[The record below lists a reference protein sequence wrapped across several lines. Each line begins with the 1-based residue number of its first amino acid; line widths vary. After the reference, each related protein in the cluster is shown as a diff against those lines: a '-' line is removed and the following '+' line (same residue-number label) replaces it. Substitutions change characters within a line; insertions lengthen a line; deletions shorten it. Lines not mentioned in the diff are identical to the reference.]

1 MFLGGSVL
9 PLYGGTSAFLGLLS
23 PMSKIRG
30 FACLYQ
36 YQSGVGYSATLCS
49 EWEASPSVQTAPR

>member
-23 PMSKIRG
+23 SMSKIRG
-30 FACLYQ
+30 FACL